1 MALMHLTIIPLNTGS
16 TGMGD
21 YIADIQTVLAES
33 GFPHTLTDMGTIV
46 EGSSK
51 ELLALAAELAER
63 PFGRGVDRVLTQL
76 TLDDRRDRKVS
87 LGDKRASVEARL
99 R

>member
-1 MALMHLTIIPLNTGS
+1 MALMHLTVIPLNAGS
-16 TGMGD
+16 ISIGD
-21 YIADIQTVLAES
+21 YIADIQAALAEA

-63 PFGRGVDRVLTQL
+63 PFSRGVDRVLTQL

>member
-1 MALMHLTIIPLNTGS
+1 MALMHLTVIPLNTGS
-16 TGMGD
+16 TGMDD
-21 YIADIQTVLAES
+21 YIADIQAALAEA
-33 GFPHTLTDMGTIV
+33 GFPHTLTDMGTVV

-51 ELLALAAELAER
+51 ELLTLAATLAEL
-63 PFGRGVDRVLTQL
+63 PFNRGVDRVLTQL